1 MKKHNLY
8 HPMNKKYEN
17 TPAQSRAFTP
27 EKLIEKLVYSMEEEK
42 LFKRV
47 DLTIEMLA
55 EHLGT
60 NRTYLSRTVNQ
71 CFSMPFRHW
80 LNSYRIEQSIQFMLQ
95 HPEANQNVIARESGF
110 MNASAF
116 NHKFKTVTGESPRL
130 WLLKKS
136 MGVID

>member
-1 MKKHNLY
+1 
-8 HPMNKKYEN
+8 MNKNQEKA
-17 TPAQSRAFTP
+17 PAQSKAFTP
-27 EKLIEKLVYSMEEEK
+27 EKLIDKLVYSMEEEQ

-71 CFSMPFRHW
+71 CFSLPVRHW
-80 LNSYRIEQSIQFMLQ
+80 LNSYRIEQSIQYMLE
-95 HPEANQNVIARESGF
+95 HPEANQNTIARESGF

-116 NHKFKTVTGESPRL
+116 NHKFKTVTGVSPRL

-136 MGVID
+136 MGITD